1 MKITF
6 TGIDNKTNLSLLP
19 KDVEYGILYT
29 ETFSSNSTFSKNR
42 YSSISEIENMV
53 DYLSKNNYQIALHVC
68 GKAARTKLI
77 NKELSFINK
86 INRIQVNGNLKI
98 EEIDLICSLYP
109 NHIILTQH
117 NQKNNDL
124 LEITHSN
131 HSVLIDTSGGLG
143 VSPKEW
149 ISPITDKFVGF
160 AGGLSPDNIF
170 SEFEKISKISKTG
183 FWLDLEGKLR
193 DKDDFFNISL
203 AIDMANK
210 FNILKN
216 LKQ

>member
-1 MKITF
+1 MFVVK
-6 TGIDNKTNLSLLP
+6 L
-19 KDVEYGILYT
+19 
-29 ETFSSNSTFSKNR
+29 
-42 YSSISEIENMV
+42 
-53 DYLSKNNYQIALHVC
+53 
-68 GKAARTKLI
+68 RTKLI
-77 NKELSFINK
+77 NKELSFIDK

-98 EEIDLICSLYP
+98 DEINLICSLYP
-109 NHIILTQH
+109 NHIIITQH

-124 LEITHSN
+124 LEITYSN
-131 HSVLIDTSGGLG
+131 HSVLIDASGGLG

-149 ISPITDKFVGF
+149 IAPITNKFVGF

-170 SEFEKISKISKTG
+170 SEFEKISKISKYG

-193 DKDDFFNISL
+193 NKEDFFDISL